1 LCEAIPD
8 FWEVAPLQRAH
19 DIIGLPV
26 ISIDTGKR
34 VGTVKDVLI
43 TFDWTLMG
51 ILLDPKRWFASPRLI
66 AWEHLVSLGPDA
78 VTIADEDVLQ
88 NMDEHVD
95 AASLA
100 SGEHKLKGLPVITV
114 NGRQLGFLE
123 DVYFEEKLGRKIE
136 GLEISDGFISDL
148 KEGRK
153 RLPAPD
159 EATIG
164 DDAVIVPASWSE

>member
-1 LCEAIPD
+1 
-8 FWEVAPLQRAH
+8 
-19 DIIGLPV
+19 
-26 ISIDTGKR
+26 
-34 VGTVKDVLI
+34 
-43 TFDWTLMG
+43 
-51 ILLDPKRWFASPRLI
+51 
-66 AWEHLVSLGPDA
+66 
-78 VTIADEDVLQ
+78 
-88 NMDEHVD
+88 MDEHVD